1 MAMKEFSKGDKIYE
15 AGQKLDMLY
24 MVMRGT
30 ASASYSGGKNILRSG
45 DVIGLCE
52 VDDDSTYMEYQ
63 AEENLAVLEF
73 PYRGRK
79 LSAIFE
85 ASNDSVKYFKTS
97 FFRQFNNILGQYK
110 LLKNECNSLYT
121 YVKAS
126 YQDYLELCE
135 KHSISPGQ
143 PANYEELSELN
154 VEEEIPAWISGYY
167 STLEQMLTAWDYNS
181 TDNDFFS
188 GFLLRASRDI
198 LSMVSNC
205 NEMQAYKT
213 DICSYLIG
221 ESGLDIL
228 ELMSSLYGRMVRVT
242 GTNDED
248 AVRLCRSMQD
258 ILVQMEGQGYG
269 NQDFFKMRKK
279 EIVTRLEVL
288 EKQYAQKASEEE
300 AQQQQLA
307 ELNGSLEKILAYAN
321 CDKELSDAFRKHVDE
336 YKKTNN
342 KNGTEDDIRVLRQRI
357 TKEFNQIYEEA
368 FINSL
373 GDPMIP
379 PVVQMFFN
387 FGYVDEELAGMENA
401 AYLYSI
407 VDNLPTAP
415 DRGVYSFYEWL
426 KAIYNGHKEP
436 SRNEFD
442 MDFSAFLLDQKRSGK
457 LTQEEVTEMLQDNK
471 AKVRY
476 ELENVFP
483 SVNKVSFGR
492 ITTFCPL
499 FAEHNVLKELSTA
512 LVSEEKISG
521 VINNIR
527 KKDFGAYY
535 RETLFSNP
543 DQGVNKEFINVEILP
558 DVILTP
564 NAGTRGVMWQ
574 EIEGKRRTTPA
585 RFMMS
590 IFQLEDLALILVR
603 LTAEFRW
610 EMCKR
615 VQGARW
621 NDVSERSLTSEY
633 FDYIQFYRKNNELST
648 EAKDKIKTDLG
659 RAKNSFKE
667 MFIMDYMLWILY
679 ESNGAP
685 RMNKVARLILFTY
698 CPFSKDVR
706 EKLKANPMYKEI
718 VERYD
723 VRMGQK
729 RHRMDNLCQKL
740 RTLGKRI
747 PEEIEREAEFLN
759 M

>member
-1 MAMKEFSKGDKIYE
+1 MGVREFSKGSKVYE
-15 AGQKLDMLY
+15 EGQKLNGLY
-24 MVMRGT
+24 LIMRGA
-30 ASASYSGGKNILRSG
+30 ASAAYSGGRSMLHSG

-52 VDDDSTYMEYQ
+52 VSYDSAYMEYQ
-63 AEENLAVLEF
+63 AEEDLSVLEF
-73 PYRGRK
+73 PYSQGR
-79 LSAIFE
+79 LHTIFE
-85 ASNDSVKYFKTS
+85 ASSDSVKYFKTS
-97 FFRQFNNILGQYK
+97 FFRQFNTVLGQYK
-110 LLKNECNSLYT
+110 MLKNECIGLYQYLNLT
-121 YVKAS
+121 YKE
-126 YQDYLELCE
+126 YLSLCE
-135 KHSISPGQ
+135 KHNISPGQ
-143 PANYEELSELN
+143 PANYEELSALH
-154 VEEEIPAWISGYY
+154 VEDEIPGWIGGYY
-167 STLEQMLTAWDYNS
+167 STLEQMLSAWDNNA

-198 LSMVSNC
+198 HNIVRNC
-205 NEMQAYKT
+205 NEMQVYKE
-213 DICSYLIG
+213 DMCKYLLD
-221 ESGLDIL
+221 ESGLDVL
-228 ELMSSLYGRMVRVT
+228 ELLSSLYARMVRMT
-242 GTNDED
+242 GTSD
-248 AVRLCRSMQD
+248 ADAEKLRKMIED
-258 ILVQMEGQGYG
+258 ILLQMAKRGYEK
-269 NQDFFKMRKK
+269 QEFFVRRKK
-279 EIVTRLEVL
+279 EIAMHLEVL
-288 EKQYAQKASEEE
+288 EKQYAQKVSDKERKE
-300 AQQQQLA
+300 QQLE
-307 ELNGSLEKILAYAN
+307 ELNGSLEKILAYAK
-321 CDKELSDAFRKHVDE
+321 CEKAVTDSFRKHVEE

-342 KNGTEDDIRVLRQRI
+342 KNGTEDDIRTLRQRI

-373 GDPMIP
+373 QDVAVP
-379 PVVQMFFN
+379 PVLQMFFN

-401 AYLYSI
+401 AYLYSL
-407 VDNLPTAP
+407 VDHLPTAP

-426 KAIYNGHKEP
+426 MAIYNGHKEP

-442 MDFSAFLLDQKRSGK
+442 MDFAAFLQDQKRSGK
-457 LTQEEVTEMLQDNK
+457 ITQEEINQMLQDNR
-471 AKVRY
+471 ARVRY

-499 FAEHNVLKELSTA
+499 FAEHNVLKELDKA
-512 LVSEEKISG
+512 LVSEEKVAE
-521 VINNIR
+521 VIENIR

-535 RETLFSNP
+535 RETLYSNP
-543 DQGVNKEFINVEILP
+543 EQGVMKEFINVEVLP

-564 NAGTRGVMWQ
+564 NVGTRGVMWQ

-590 IFQLEDLALILVR
+590 VFQLEELSLILVR

-621 NDVSERSLTSEY
+621 NDISERSLTSEY
-633 FDYIQFYRKNNELST
+633 FDYVQFYRKNNDLST

-698 CPFSKDVR
+698 CPFSKEVR
-706 EKLKANPMYKEI
+706 ERLKANPMYKEI

-740 RTLGKRI
+740 RSLGKAI
-747 PEEIEREAEFLN
+747 PEEIEKEAQFL
-759 M
+759 MM